1 MGMFANFRIRKAI
14 NTLLS
19 GSDMNDAET
28 AQAVAMLKAAGSAAI
43 PKLIAALDRNSPP
56 DLVKAQL
63 IALLR
68 DETLPLYAKEL
79 ATTNHRIVAG
89 VTDILCTART
99 YNPCKLIEYFAQ
111 PKFSKAAL
119 TQILTCH
126 KEQLD
131 ARAISE
137 LLNLMDKD
145 SRTAILRLVDEAATV
160 SMIPTLL
167 PLVQT
172 EDWIT
177 RLSIVRTLSRFNT
190 PQVQAVL
197 LQLLA
202 DSHKSVRQVAIEG
215 LASMKN
221 PDHLGPLCQ
230 LLRDPDLTVQAK
242 AIEAI
247 IQINH
252 PQTVQ
257 YLLELLQDDS
267 EYVRRGAVEIL
278 NAIGNTNA
286 VKDLLGALRDKDWW
300 VRVRAADALGT
311 IGGPAVVD
319 AVLELFRDEDE
330 FIRRCAI
337 EILNTTKDERAFA
350 FLLDALNDKD
360 WWVRERAV
368 DALAHLGD
376 VRAVPALLPLLGKD
390 AEISRVV
397 LRALATL
404 ADPQAILP
412 ILTMLQNTDGNIV
425 REALQ
430 ALHTLTD
437 EPHAAAVQQAL
448 LDMLPTSDVVLKE
461 LAHNTL
467 KALIETFGNRA
478 GTSQIASAVTP
489 AATSQQQPA
498 QLHVGMESLLAP
510 HTPLPEPT
518 TSGAPATGTDTSPYI
533 DVEALEA
540 GTVLADR
547 YRVIRRIGK
556 GAFGIVLLVEDT
568 VVREQIILKFLNP
581 QLAVTGQMIKRFIH
595 ELRYARRITHENVI
609 RIYDFLVIGKVY
621 AISMEYFPSH
631 PLSAYIKRGIH
642 TKPKRCLKI
651 VQDICSGMNVAHQVQ
666 VVHRDL
672 KPPNILLNNKGI
684 LKIVDFGLAAAVNR
698 DDSRVTKT
706 GFMVGTP
713 TYMSPEQIRGEDID
727 ARTDIYSLGVIM
739 YELFSGKPPY
749 TGKDPVSIIYQ
760 HVQGKVVPPRN
771 LNPKITPELEAII
784 LKAMAVAPQKRFQSM
799 DALREALAALGG
811 V

>member
-19 GSDMNDAET
+19 RSDQNDPEV
-28 AQAVAMLKAAGSAAI
+28 AQAVAMLKAMGSTAI
-43 PKLIAALDRNSPP
+43 PKLIAVLDQSDPP
-56 DLVKAQL
+56 ALVKGQL

-68 DETLPLYAKEL
+68 DETLPLYVKEL

-89 VTDILCTART
+89 VTDILSTAHT
-99 YNPCKLIEYFAQ
+99 YNPCKLIEYVAQ

-126 KEQLD
+126 KAKLD
-131 ARAISE
+131 ARAIAE
-137 LLNLMDKD
+137 ILNLMDKD
-145 SRTAILRLVDEAATV
+145 SRTVILRLVDEVATE

-167 PLVQT
+167 PLIQT

-177 RLSIVRTLSRFNT
+177 RLSIVRTLGRFHM
-190 PQVQAVL
+190 PQVQATL

-202 DSHKSVRQVAIEG
+202 DPHKSIRQVAIEG
-215 LASMKN
+215 LGSTKN

-230 LLRDPDLTVQAK
+230 LLRDPDLMVQGK

-247 IQINH
+247 IQMNH
-252 PQTVQ
+252 PQTVH
-257 YLLELLQDDS
+257 YLLDLLQDES

-278 NAIGNTNA
+278 NAVGNTSA

-311 IGGPAVVD
+311 IGGPTVVG

-337 EILNTTKDERAFA
+337 EILNTTKDERAFT

-368 DALAHLGD
+368 DALAKLGNP
-376 VRAVPALLPLLGKD
+376 RAVPALLPWLGKD
-390 AEISRVV
+390 AETSRVV

-404 ADPQAILP
+404 GDPQAILP
-412 ILTMLQNTDGNIV
+412 ILSLLQDTDRSV
-425 REALQ
+425 VKEALQ
-430 ALHTLTD
+430 ALSTLTD
-437 EPHAAAVQQAL
+437 EQHAAAVQQAL
-448 LDMLPTSDVVLKE
+448 LDMLSTPDAILKE
-461 LAHNTL
+461 WVQSLL
-467 KALIETFGNRA
+467 KALIETFGDRV
-478 GTSQIASAVTP
+478 GTSRTASSATTP
-489 AATSQQQPA
+489 AVLQAEPPP
-498 QLHVGMESLLAP
+498 VGMESLLAP
-510 HTPLPEPT
+510 SRAQADLTPAKAST
-518 TSGAPATGTDTSPYI
+518 GGTDAAPYI
-533 DVEALEA
+533 DIEALEPDD
-540 GTVLADR
+540 VLADR
-547 YRVIRRIGK
+547 YRVIRRVGK

-568 VVREQIILKFLNP
+568 VVREEIILKFLNP
-581 QLAVTGQMIKRFIH
+581 QLGVTEQMTKRFIH

-609 RIYDFLVIGKVY
+609 RIYDFLIMGKVY

-631 PLSAYIKRGIH
+631 PLSAYIKRGIRS
-642 TKPKRCLKI
+642 KPKHCLKI
-651 VQDICSGMNVAHQVQ
+651 VQDVCSGMSVAHQAQ

-672 KPPNILLNNKGI
+672 KPPNILLNNKGV
-684 LKIVDFGLAAAVNR
+684 LKIVDFGLAAAANH
-698 DDSRVTKT
+698 DASRVTKT

-739 YELFSGKPPY
+739 YELFTGKPPY

-760 HVQGKVVPPRN
+760 HVQGKAVPPRQI
-771 LNPKITPELEAII
+771 NPGIDPQLEAII

-799 DALREALAALGG
+799 DALREALTGLGG
-811 V
+811 A